1 MRSFEEFEEHDVV
14 NTVYRIADGAET
26 LDFLFRRGEY
36 TDPKKSPRPNLI
48 LLDLRMPRVDG
59 LEVLREIKT
68 SDMTRWIP
76 VVVLTSSEA
85 E

>member
-1 MRSFEEFEEHDVV
+1 MRSFEEHDVV
-14 NTVYRIADGAET
+14 NTVNRVADGAET
-26 LDFLFRRGEY
+26 LDYLFRRGEY
-36 TDPKKSPRPNLI
+36 IDPKKSPRPNLI

-59 LEVLREIKT
+59 LEVLGEIKT

>member
-1 MRSFEEFEEHDVV
+1 MRSFEEHDVV
-14 NTVYRIADGAET
+14 NTLYWVADGAGAI
-26 LDFLFRRGEY
+26 DFLFRRGAY
-36 TDPKKSPRPNLI
+36 ADPEKSPRPNLVF
-48 LLDLRMPRVDG
+48 LDLRMPRIDG

-76 VVVLTSSEA
+76 VVFLTSSEA